1 MLIIGPIVHL
11 LAAAAFTPAEGSAAQ
26 PACSREAGCVV
37 DEAAAQKFALAERL
51 AAAGDLAQAQRVLG
65 DLTRHPTLEL
75 TCLSGGRDGTSRA
88 SQLLE
93 RVVTAIKLPSVARI
107 LRDGNVAGESKTV
120 AG

>member
-11 LAAAAFTPAEGSAAQ
+11 LAAAAFTPAEGPGAQ

-65 DLTRHPTLEL
+65 DLTRHPTLEIRSEARFRL
-75 TCLSGGRDGTSRA
+75 AMLFARAGRQTAAALMLRKIIDDDPGATRVR
-88 SQLLE
+88 LE
-93 RVVTAIKLPSVARI
+93 
-107 LRDGNVAGESKTV
+107 
-120 AG
+120 